1 MFLFGRHGADDAD
14 VAIAPECIFEQV
26 REFGLSVWDV
36 RAKVSVW
43 RTYRLDAGS
52 GRMRNF

>member
-14 VAIAPECIFEQV
+14 VAIAPERIFEQV
-26 REFGLSVWDV
+26 REFGISVWDV

-43 RTYRLDAGS
+43 RTY
-52 GRMRNF
+52 